1 LFLCPSEPLEELCC
15 VDPCIAG
22 VASRRSSLVILRED
36 SRDQE
41 EDCVILRVRDI
52 RQEVVP
58 LMKPEANPK
67 SKKSERE

>member
-1 LFLCPSEPLEELCC
+1 MLCSY
-15 VDPCIAG
+15 
-22 VASRRSSLVILRED
+22 LVILRED

-41 EDCVILRVRDI
+41 EDCVILRVRDV